1 MVYKI
6 EKNIPLPGPSKYPLM
21 ELKVGES
28 FATNRSDFQGVRG
41 AIQKLQK
48 ISKFRFITRQD
59 GESIRVWRSK

>member
-1 MVYKI
+1 MAYKI

-21 ELKVGES
+21 DLKIGES
-28 FATNRSDFQGVRG
+28 FVANRGEFQGVRG

-48 ISKFRFITRQD
+48 VSKFRFVTRQD